1 MILVRVIVPH
11 DRLQRFQE
19 YWLAD
24 TADLQNRIER
34 GYLEFIE
41 ADESDVEEE

>member
-11 DRLQRFQE
+11 DRMQRFDT
-19 YWLAD
+19 YWLEESPD
-24 TADLQNRIER
+24 VQRRIER

-41 ADESDVEEE
+41 HDDEGEEE

>member
-11 DRLQRFQE
+11 DRMQRFDE

-24 TADLQNRIER
+24 TPDVQARIQR

-41 ADESDVEEE
+41 YGDEEE

>member
-11 DRLQRFQE
+11 DRMQRFDT
-19 YWLAD
+19 YWLQETPD
-24 TADLQNRIER
+24 VQRRIER

-41 ADESDVEEE
+41 YGDEEE

>member
-1 MILVRVIVPH
+1 MVLVRVIVPH
-11 DRLQRFQE
+11 DRMQRFEE

-24 TADLQNRIER
+24 SPDVQRRIER

-41 ADESDVEEE
+41 YGDEEE

>member
-11 DRLQRFQE
+11 DRMQRFDE
-19 YWLAD
+19 YWLAESRD
-24 TADLQNRIER
+24 VQRRIER

-41 ADESDVEEE
+41 HDGDEEE

>member
-11 DRLQRFQE
+11 DRMQRFE
-19 YWLAD
+19 TYWLAESPD
-24 TADLQNRIER
+24 VQRRIER

-41 ADESDVEEE
+41 HDNEGEEE

>member
-11 DRLQRFQE
+11 DRMQRFDT
-19 YWLAD
+19 YWLAETPD
-24 TADLQNRIER
+24 VQRRIER

-41 ADESDVEEE
+41 YDTEEE

>member
-11 DRLQRFQE
+11 DRMQRFDE
-19 YWLAD
+19 YWLED
-24 TADLQNRIER
+24 TVDVQRRIER

-41 ADESDVEEE
+41 YVGEEE

>member
-11 DRLQRFQE
+11 DRLERFRE

-24 TADLQNRIER
+24 TPDLQNRIER
-34 GYLEFIE
+34 GYLEYIDRE
-41 ADESDVEEE
+41 DGEEE